1 MYQRLRKNWRNPFL
15 LNLLLSLHRSLL
27 ALCFAFISFFN
38 TLLLR
43 IIVNKNIVT
52 KKMVLLIASFYFNR
66 IFSGTRTTSFRE
78 KCKIRKLNWLHV
90 IRLYILV
97 NVNEIQMSKKKKSL
111 RHLTDWSSLG
121 VWSKWDC
128 CLSLSPSFLSVKNF
142 LVHEMIYCSWSL
154 CPRHKH
160 VFN

>member
-1 MYQRLRKNWRNPFL
+1 MYQLLRKNWRNPFL
-15 LNLLLSLHRSLL
+15 LNLLLSLHPSLL

-66 IFSGTRTTSFRE
+66 IFSGTRTTSFRK

-97 NVNEIQMSKKKKSL
+97 NVNEIQMSKKKTASGIWQTG
-111 RHLTDWSSLG
+111 RVRGFDENGTVASHFH
-121 VWSKWDC
+121 
-128 CLSLSPSFLSVKNF
+128 PIFFLQRTFWFMK
-142 LVHEMIYCSWSL
+142 
-154 CPRHKH
+154 
-160 VFN
+160 